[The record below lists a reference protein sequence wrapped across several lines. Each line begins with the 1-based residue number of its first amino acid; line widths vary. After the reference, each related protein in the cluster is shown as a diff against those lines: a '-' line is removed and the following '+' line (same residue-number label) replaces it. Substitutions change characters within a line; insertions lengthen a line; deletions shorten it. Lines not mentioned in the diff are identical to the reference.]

1 MSTWG
6 GQPGFAPGFP
16 AGRRLTDMF
25 SLTAHIIP
33 LWMSNQ
39 KTLRHV
45 LRLGLPEA
53 QILISASVKW

>member
-1 MSTWG
+1 
-6 GQPGFAPGFP
+6 
-16 AGRRLTDMF
+16 MF

-53 QILISASVKW
+53 QILISASVK